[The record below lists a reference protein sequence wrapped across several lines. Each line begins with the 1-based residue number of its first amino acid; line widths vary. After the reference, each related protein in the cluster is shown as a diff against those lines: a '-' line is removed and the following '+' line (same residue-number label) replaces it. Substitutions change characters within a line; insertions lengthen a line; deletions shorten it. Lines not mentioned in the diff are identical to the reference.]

1 MKTFHCIAFTH
12 QNIGIESIGDYHISV
27 DDQQARLQPLLEN
40 GVSEFLFLS
49 TCNRV
54 ELWFRVSE
62 ELNETTLYQII
73 STIYPS
79 WTNEKTN
86 AACDQALVFSHLEAV
101 DHVLRVASSVD
112 SLVIGE
118 REILSQIKDAYKH
131 CKDWGFTGDFIRILI
146 RKTIETAKRV
156 YTETEIA
163 TRPVSVVNLAY
174 RLMANQNM
182 NPHSRVLFIGAG
194 KTNLAMIRKMHK
206 AGFRNFSV
214 FNRTKANAQKITSVY
229 GGSAYSLNELT
240 SFNKGFDILI
250 SCTGSNEEMI
260 SRPLFDQLNQNE
272 SSTKTIVDLAIP
284 YDINEE
290 IKTAKG
296 VNYISITELKE
307 IAAKNLEARRGELY
321 KCEEI
326 ILSCRNEFESINKVR
341 KVELAMRKVP
351 QQVKEIR
358 QRATEVVFAEDIA
371 DLDDKAQ
378 ETLNKVLSFVE
389 KKYMS
394 TPMLLAKE
402 ILLKEDLK

>member
-12 QNIGIESIGDYHISV
+12 QNIGIESIGEYHISV
-27 DDQQARLQPLLEN
+27 GDQKNRLQPLLEN
-40 GVSEFLFLS
+40 GISEFLFLS

-62 ELNETTLYQII
+62 ELNETTLSQII
-73 STIYPS
+73 STIYPA
-79 WTNEKTN
+79 WDDEKVSVS
-86 AACDQALVFSHLEAV
+86 CDQALVFSHLEAI

-118 REILSQIKDAYKH
+118 REILSQIRDAYNHAKE
-131 CKDWGFTGDFIRILI
+131 WQFTGDFIRILI

-174 RLMANQNM
+174 RLMANHNIDTL
-182 NPHSRVLFIGAG
+182 SRVLFIGAG

-206 AGFRNFSV
+206 AGFRNFAV
-214 FNRTKANAQKITSVY
+214 FNRTKENAQKITSIFGGQSY
-229 GGSAYSLNELT
+229 GLNELNT
-240 SFNKGFDILI
+240 YKKGFDVLI
-250 SCTGSNEEMI
+250 SCTGANQEI
-260 SRPLFDQLNQNE
+260 VTKKLFDQLNSNE
-272 SSTKTIVDLAIP
+272 SSTKIIVDLAIP

-290 IKTAKG
+290 IKSSQG
-296 VNYISITELKE
+296 VKYISITELKD

-326 ILSCRNEFESINKVR
+326 ILASRNEFESINKVR

-371 DLDDKAQ
+371 GLDEKAQ
-378 ETLNKVLSFVE
+378 ETLNKVLSFIE

-402 ILLKEDLK
+402 ILLKEDSK

>member
-62 ELNETTLYQII
+62 ELNETTLNQII

-214 FNRTKANAQKITSVY
+214 FNRTQANAQKITSMY
-229 GGSAYSLNELT
+229 GGSAYGLNELT